1 MRRKITYEFVLVVI
15 IALLAFIVGGFFIA
29 KNNMNEITKHN
40 LNKYL
45 EIVIIEY
52 EENPTP
58 LTIVNKYESVEDYL
72 RITFMSP
79 NGDVIAD
86 SLAENLENHLNRP
99 EFTDLGTVYI
109 RTSATLNVEMMYLAY
124 ELDDGNF
131 VRVSIPTSSILPFV
145 NDFMGLTVIIGI
157 LILGITV
164 IISQALI
171 NSAMHPLKEIKG
183 ILRDVNNGKY
193 SDLLPVQKQDEIN
206 DLINEINDINRLIAT
221 NISSLVSEKEKNDFL
236 LSHMDQGICV
246 LDKDGLI
253 VMINQYLR
261 RLLRFNIDININ
273 KDYRY
278 LFRDND
284 IQDSIEKAYKKEIST
299 NTILH
304 IKDGYYSVSISYLE
318 KNWLNQPSVILLFT
332 DITAIKNIENLK
344 KDFFDNASHELKSP
358 LTSIIGSSDIILQGM
373 AKDDKMILDLAS
385 RISEEA
391 KRMNNLVMDM
401 LMLSRY
407 ENQTQ
412 IVVRQDIDINSIL
425 NEVTNSLVDLI
436 KKKNANINIESRSY
450 YINAN
455 YDEMFQLLK
464 NLIENS
470 VKYGKNEGNVN
481 VSIKKDEKNLIINV
495 SDNGIGI
502 PKEDQNRIFE
512 RFYRVD
518 KARSNSAGGTGLG
531 LSIVKHIVMNYEGHI
546 ELESVE
552 DKGTSITVYI
562 PNNQIKVK

>member
-86 SLAENLENHLNRP
+86 SLAENLENHINRP

>member
-1 MRRKITYEFVLVVI
+1 
-15 IALLAFIVGGFFIA
+15 
-29 KNNMNEITKHN
+29 
-40 LNKYL
+40 
-45 EIVIIEY
+45 
-52 EENPTP
+52 
-58 LTIVNKYESVEDYL
+58 
-72 RITFMSP
+72 
-79 NGDVIAD
+79 
-86 SLAENLENHLNRP
+86 
-99 EFTDLGTVYI
+99 
-109 RTSATLNVEMMYLAY
+109 
-124 ELDDGNF
+124 
-131 VRVSIPTSSILPFV
+131 
-145 NDFMGLTVIIGI
+145 
-157 LILGITV
+157 
-164 IISQALI
+164 
-171 NSAMHPLKEIKG
+171 
-183 ILRDVNNGKY
+183 
-193 SDLLPVQKQDEIN
+193 
-206 DLINEINDINRLIAT
+206 
-221 NISSLVSEKEKNDFL
+221 
-236 LSHMDQGICV
+236 
-246 LDKDGLI
+246 
-253 VMINQYLR
+253 
-261 RLLRFNIDININ
+261 
-273 KDYRY
+273 
-278 LFRDND
+278 
-284 IQDSIEKAYKKEIST
+284 
-299 NTILH
+299 LH